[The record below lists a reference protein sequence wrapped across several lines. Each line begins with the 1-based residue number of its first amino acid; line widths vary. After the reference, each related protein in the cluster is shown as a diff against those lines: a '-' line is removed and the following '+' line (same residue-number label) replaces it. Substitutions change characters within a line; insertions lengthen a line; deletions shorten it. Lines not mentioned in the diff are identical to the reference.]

1 MTSTISR
8 EAVGGAGAGTVGPAG
23 AVVVMGVSGCGKST
37 VAQAIAGRLTC
48 AYLEGDAFHPPAN
61 VAKMSQGIPLQD
73 TDRWPWLDELGTALG
88 AAAREQGSAV
98 AACSA
103 LRRTYR
109 DRLTAAAGMP
119 VRLVHLAGA
128 REVLAARMAARTEHF
143 MPASLLDS
151 QLATLEP
158 PQPGELALTLD
169 VAQLPERLIDSAMA
183 WLIGSGQSRT

>member
-1 MTSTISR
+1 MTSTIST
-8 EAVGGAGAGTVGPAG
+8 EALGGVGTGTAELAG

-37 VAQAIAGRLTC
+37 VAQAIAGKLTC

-128 REVLAARMAARTEHF
+128 REVLAARMAARTDHF
-143 MPASLLDS
+143 MRQACSIASWRRWNRRNPANW
-151 QLATLEP
+151 
-158 PQPGELALTLD
+158 
-169 VAQLPERLIDSAMA
+169 R
-183 WLIGSGQSRT
+183 